1 MTPGASRGGSRTF
14 TQRGTAHAL
23 QARARAAGA
32 GESPQELGDV
42 TNPIYNDFIK
52 DLFYDY
58 YFWKHVHV
66 LYIVNYFR
74 RGGRLIPLVW
84 GSTEGQVI

>member
-1 MTPGASRGGSRTF
+1 MLFRR
-14 TQRGTAHAL
+14 
-23 QARARAAGA
+23 ARARTAGA